1 MKRFILAISMVMVAC
16 GSGDH
21 NHYHKE
27 KNDDVEKLK
36 SQVLAL
42 IGTIDQIENFTAS
55 DFSTCSGSLPPF
67 ETKICQIAQT
77 ATAEQS
83 VLFASQLQEFVKVMQ
98 TSLYGADCRE
108 TVEAGCPAPGS
119 VLHTLDAIETAVNDT
134 VAGVADMQA
143 DITALQA
150 DVAALQASV
159 ASLNSRLNDFNG
171 SGESIETVVSG
182 IETTIAA
189 MESRIDAIEDTL
201 DSGSLYKTA
210 LVCGDIV
217 ASGPIYEAF
226 LITGD
231 DTQVIGYI
239 QIQPSNQRRGLG
251 VVAAAGDG
259 DVFTSTHL
267 NTQSCN
273 FKIYDLT
280 TTVKLRWNNS
290 NRNSSQANID
300 TACDSANNF
309 ASPKANCT
317 CAN

>member
-1 MKRFILAISMVMVAC
+1 MKRFILAISMIMAAC
-16 GSGDH
+16 GSENH

-108 TVEAGCPAPGS
+108 TVEAGCPASGS
-119 VLHTLDAIETAVNDT
+119 VLHTLDAIETAVNDA
-134 VAGVADMQA
+134 VADVADMQA

-171 SGESIETVVSG
+171 SGDSIETVVSG

-201 DSGSLYKTA
+201 DSASLYKTV

-217 ASGPIYEAF
+217 ESGPIYEAF

-231 DTQVIGYI
+231 DTKVIGYI
-239 QIQPSNQRRGLG
+239 QDSNKHRGLG
-251 VVAAAGDG
+251 VVAAAGAG
-259 DVFTSTHL
+259 DVFMSAQL
-267 NTQSCN
+267 NTRPCN

-280 TTVKLRWNNS
+280 TTVKLCWNNS
-290 NRNSSQANID
+290 NRNSSRVNID